1 MCINRYKTLLLL
13 RNVLH
18 RHFALIESRVVAHA
32 ISDAFEV
39 IISCETKQV
48 VAAQVIQEEG
58 MDAHTMEG
66 ANVVGYW
73 TFDLL
78 ARQR

>member
-18 RHFALIESRVVAHA
+18 LHFALIESRVVVHA

-39 IISCETKQV
+39 ILSCETKQV
-48 VAAQVIQEEG
+48 VAPQVIQEEG
-58 MDAHTMEG
+58 MEALTMEG
-66 ANVVGYW
+66 ANVVGY
-73 TFDLL
+73 
-78 ARQR
+78 